1 MTLMRNSPESPSPI
15 PRIVYRTAKIAG
27 MAVVL
32 LSVTI
37 LAGPG
42 GGAAVAFELKSPAF
56 SEGDHI
62 AKKHTCDGGDV
73 SVPLEWSDPPPA
85 TKGFALIA
93 DDPDAPAGTWVH
105 WVLYDLPAKTR
116 RLDEGLSAKEAF
128 PDGSMQGVNSF
139 RRIGYGGPCPPPGR
153 PHRYYFKLYALD
165 KKTGLPPKA
174 TKAQLMEAIK
184 NHTLEHVE
192 LMGRYG
198 R

>member
-1 MTLMRNSPESPSPI
+1 MQTRFPFDPKNPVRRLFLKSAVI
-15 PRIVYRTAKIAG
+15 TA
-27 MAVVL
+27 MAVIL
-32 LSVTI
+32 LLGSNAVRSK
-37 LAGPG
+37 

-56 SEGDHI
+56 SEGQDI

-73 SVPLEWSDPPPA
+73 SVPLEWTDPPPA

-93 DDPDAPAGTWVH
+93 EDPDAPAGTWVH

-116 RLDEGLSAKEAF
+116 SLAEGLSTQEAF
-128 PDGSMQGVNSF
+128 PDGSAQGRNSF
-139 RRIGYGGPCPPPGR
+139 GRIGYGGPCPPPGR

-174 TKAQLMEAIK
+174 TKAQLLDAIK
-184 NHTLEHVE
+184 NNTLEHAE